1 MKKTLKKPI
10 IYAFIDSQN
19 LNLGT
24 SKDIYKKGK
33 KIYSGWKLD
42 FNRFR
47 KYLQNKFRVKRAFLF
62 LGYIKKNEKLYKSL
76 RSFGYE
82 IVFKPTVK
90 DSKGN
95 PKGNIDAELVLH
107 TAAIEFQN
115 YDKAVIVS
123 GDGDF
128 YCLHNFLE
136 KHGKLKNI
144 IIPNRHSES
153 SLLKEFQEYKI
164 LLYRDQEVLEF
175 GKKSGR
181 RSK

>member
-1 MKKTLKKPI
+1 MKKNKLI
-10 IYAFIDSQN
+10 FAFIDSQN

-24 SKDIYKKGK
+24 SKDIHKKDK

-42 FNRFR
+42 FKRFR
-47 KYLQNKFRVKRAFLF
+47 KYLQNKFRVQKAFLF
-62 LGYIKKNEKLYKSL
+62 IGYIKKNEKLYKSL
-76 RSFGYE
+76 KSFGYE

-95 PKGNIDAELVLH
+95 PKGNIDAELVLYA
-107 TAAIEFQN
+107 AAIEFQN

-136 KHGKLKNI
+136 EHNKLKNI

-153 SLLKEFQEYKI
+153 SLLKSFQKYKI
-164 LLYRDQEVLEF
+164 FIYRDKEILEF
-175 GKKSGR
+175 R
-181 RSK
+181 Q